1 MSATPEIQIDK
12 AFAALR
18 IWVKELDYAPV
29 IDLMA
34 AGHDSP
40 WKLLASTML
49 SARTKDAVTTKA
61 SKSLFSRADTPE
73 KTAELSVEE
82 LAELIY
88 PVGFYRTKAEN
99 LKKLAEAIGK
109 YGKIKDFIN
118 GLSPQEFLDQSTEE
132 QIANTFDRIK
142 EAFGRDVFGQ
152 GYIYKLIDDSEI
164 ANIDSLTEDEK
175 ANGIDPSKPYY
186 VPYDK
191 GDKDGNR
198 WYLET
203 PFAIAWSKENVQFLK
218 TDPKARYQGYTFFFK
233 EGLCWS
239 DINTTFLKCRKKQK
253 NSLAELK

>member
-1 MSATPEIQIDK
+1 MSSTPEIQIDK

-99 LKKLAEAIGK
+99 LKKLAEAVVEK
-109 YGKIKDFIN
+109 
-118 GLSPQEFLDQSTEE
+118 
-132 QIANTFDRIK
+132 
-142 EAFGRDVFGQ
+142 FGGV
-152 GYIYKLIDDSEI
+152 
-164 ANIDSLTEDEK
+164 
-175 ANGIDPSKPYY
+175 
-186 VPYDK
+186 VP
-191 GDKDGNR
+191 
-198 WYLET
+198 ET
-203 PFAIAWSKENVQFLK
+203 
-218 TDPKARYQGYTFFFK
+218 
-233 EGLCWS
+233 
-239 DINTTFLKCRKKQK
+239 
-253 NSLAELK
+253 LAELTTLPGVGVKTASLVLIKAFDKYEICVDTHVHRISNMWGLVETKTPEETRIELKKTLPKKYWKEINQELVTLGQTVCRPTKHECGKCPLKELCPAAAS